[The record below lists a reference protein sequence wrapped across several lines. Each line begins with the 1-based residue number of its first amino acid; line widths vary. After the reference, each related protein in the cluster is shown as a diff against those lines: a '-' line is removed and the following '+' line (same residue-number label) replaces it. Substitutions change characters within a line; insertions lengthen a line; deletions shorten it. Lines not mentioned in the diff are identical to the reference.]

1 MKAAKIFLTIVGA
14 ALRVFL
20 LLAAVY
26 IIYNGATICYNYG
39 YRIFTEP
46 AVAADPQHAK
56 EETVVITAKMKPLD
70 IGNLLESKGL
80 INDAKLFALQF
91 YASEYREDFKP
102 GTYTLNSAM
111 TAEDMMERMSGT
123 NLEPLETAG
132 TDQ

>member
-111 TAEDMMERMSGT
+111 TAEDMMERMSGA

>member
-102 GTYTLNSAM
+102 GTYTLSSAM
-111 TAEDMMERMSGT
+111 TAEDMMERMSGA